1 VSLRTSS
8 HTPANNSLFVLG
20 TSSPTAFFL
29 RRSLSNHHSCVL
41 PSNLCICAT
50 GVKHRTERE
59 GEIFVQTT
67 EEAEILKKPQ
77 CVEMHK
83 EEDAE

>member
-1 VSLRTSS
+1 
-8 HTPANNSLFVLG
+8 
-20 TSSPTAFFL
+20 
-29 RRSLSNHHSCVL
+29 VL